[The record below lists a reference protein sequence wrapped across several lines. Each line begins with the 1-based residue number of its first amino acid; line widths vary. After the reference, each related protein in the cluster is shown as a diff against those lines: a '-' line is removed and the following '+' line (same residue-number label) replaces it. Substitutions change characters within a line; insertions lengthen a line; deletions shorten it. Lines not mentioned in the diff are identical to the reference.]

1 MKVIMYKST
10 DGKLHESAS
19 LCDAH
24 NAQIAV
30 IPALK
35 SCLSANC
42 KFDESTG
49 LVSTDD
55 VIDWAFKNAVQL
67 IDILTPLVPH
77 KPRVTRKSKK
87 NEAVKGADAANTDQ
101 SGAGGHA

>member
-1 MKVIMYKST
+1 MKVVMYKST
-10 DGKLHESAS
+10 DGKLHESAI
-19 LCDAH
+19 LCNSH

-35 SCLSANC
+35 SCLSVNC
-42 KFDESTG
+42 KFDESSG
-49 LVSTDD
+49 LVATDD

-67 IDILTPLVPH
+67 IDILAPLVPN
-77 KPRVTRKSKK
+77 KPRATRKSKK
-87 NEAVKGADAANTDQ
+87 TEAVKGADAANTDS